1 MFINKLSDQ
10 SDFVTSVL
18 VPTATEKLLEGLE
31 KLGSPKAAYIR
42 QTMLKNIVPDLS
54 CHPSNYPDA
63 WSYFLDAQ
71 ACALLSKSV
80 HFDFNKD
87 PLAAAKE
94 NWIKAELI
102 CKETNMLLRSDS
114 YRRDLST
121 NVSGILYHARDYLTR
136 LLGPANIVF
145 DTLKFSPGSTYTCR
159 GRSGA
164 FPIKFETD
172 LCLYKHTPL
181 DYVRQLG
188 RNNLL
193 WREAVIARSDKMTY
207 IDHDEVSFVPKNYK
221 THRAIC
227 IGAGL
232 NMHFQ
237 LHAASVIRRRL
248 KRWGV
253 DLRSVPDSHK
263 QIVGDG
269 CRDGTLSTIDL
280 AMASDTVSLELV
292 RAVLPDDWF
301 TLLNQLR
308 SKKTKMDGKV
318 YTLEKF
324 SAMGNGFT
332 FELESIVFMA
342 ICYATQQL
350 SGTKAFF
357 SVFGD
362 DIIVSS
368 HIADSLVKNLSSV
381 GFSTNDDKTF
391 INGPFRESCGS
402 DFFGKTD
409 VRPIYLK
416 EFSNDLEGIY
426 QLANRIRD
434 IATRTLNNEYCS
446 SIFYD
451 CWTYVL
457 SWIPDNLRFFGPKSQ
472 GDSVI
477 WCSRS
482 EWIGCSIYKNGQH
495 RIRTLERV
503 YQLRSR
509 VKARSWAGRIGVA
522 LYIMVERQEQFALEY
537 NYPELMTNTLL
548 IKKGV
553 VVDWT
558 DCSALSSSKGMVH
571 RTTKYSLVRRQRHVL
586 WDVTDHCWV

>member
-1 MFINKLSDQ
+1 MFINKLTDQ

-18 VPTATEKLLEGLE
+18 VPTATEKLLKCLE
-31 KLGSPKAAYIR
+31 TLGSPKAAEIR
-42 QTMLKNIVPDLS
+42 KTMLKNMVPDLS
-54 CHPSNYPDA
+54 CHPSNYSDP

-87 PLAAAKE
+87 PLQQAKE
-94 NWIKAELI
+94 NWHKAESI
-102 CKETNMLLRSDS
+102 CRQTNESLRSPS
-114 YRRDLST
+114 YCRDFST
-121 NVSGILYHARDYLTR
+121 NVNGILYHARDYLTR
-136 LLGPANIVF
+136 LLGPADIVF
-145 DTLKFSPGSTYTCR
+145 DTLKFSPGSTFTCR

-181 DYVRQLG
+181 DFVRQLG
-188 RNNLL
+188 RNNLQ

-207 IDHDEVSFVPKNYK
+207 IDYDEALFVPKNYK

-237 LHAASVIRRRL
+237 LHAATVIRRRL
-248 KRWGV
+248 KRWGI
-253 DLRSVPDSHK
+253 DLRTVPDFHK
-263 QIVGDG
+263 KLVESG

-280 AMASDTVSLELV
+280 AMASDTISYELIK
-292 RAVLPDDWF
+292 AVLPFDWF
-301 TLLNQLR
+301 NLLNSLR
-308 SKKTKMDGKV
+308 AKKTKMDDQI
-318 YTLEKF
+318 YPLEKF

-332 FELESIVFMA
+332 FELETIVFMA

-368 HIADSLVKNLSSV
+368 HIAESLIDNLSVV
-381 GFSTNDDKTF
+381 GFSTNNDKTF
-391 INGPFRESCGS
+391 ITGEFRESCGS
-402 DFFGKTD
+402 DFFGKVD

-434 IATRTLNNEYCS
+434 ISCRTLNNEYCS
-446 SIFYD
+446 SVFYD
-451 CWTYVL
+451 CWLYVL

-472 GDSVI
+472 GDSVL

-482 EWIGCSIYKNGQH
+482 EWIGYSTYKHGRH
-495 RIRTLERV
+495 RIRTLERG
-503 YQLRSR
+503 YKLKSR
-509 VKARSWAGRIGVA
+509 CKAKTWAGRIGVA
-522 LYIMVERQEQFALEY
+522 LYILSSAQEQTALEW
-537 NYPELMTNTLL
+537 NFPVLQENKKLL
-548 IKKGV
+548 KDGV
-553 VVDWT
+553 IQDWT
-558 DCSALSSSKGMVH
+558 DTTQVSSSKGMVH
-571 RTTKYSLVRRQRHVL
+571 RTTSYRLVTRRRDVL
-586 WDVTDHCWV
+586 WDVTDRCWV